1 MAVDETPTG
10 VRVTARMVHHTAT
23 RTRYHIDGGRGDG
36 ARLASMAQ
44 GLETLPEVER
54 VVCNPLTGSLLVHHS
69 PRLDSNALSAFAERQ
84 GYFRPQAVVPRGTP
98 IQELRKLYRQ
108 VEQDA
113 VRASG
118 GRLDIESVTLAI
130 LAAFTVAGF
139 MRGNIAFPAG
149 TALWYAMDLIRV
161 RSAEEPPEPGGGGSR
176 ASEG

>member
-10 VRVTARMVHHTAT
+10 VSITARIVHHTAT
-23 RTRYHIDGGRGDG
+23 RTRFRIDGGRGDG
-36 ARLASMAQ
+36 ARLASIAQ

-54 VVCNPLTGSLLVHHS
+54 VVGNPLTGSLLVHHS
-69 PRLDSNALSAFAERQ
+69 PHLDSHALSAFAERQ
-84 GYFRPQAVVPRGTP
+84 GYFLPQVDAPRGTP

-130 LAAFTVAGF
+130 LAAFAVAGI

-161 RSAEEPPEPGGGGSR
+161 RSAEEPPDPGGGGSG
-176 ASEG
+176 ANEG